1 MLEESRM
8 SDLSKKDSS
17 ADEAAPEPLFRDRAR
32 QLRREGTD
40 AERKLWSR
48 LRNNGLGFKFRR
60 QHQIGPFI
68 VDFFSLEARLIVE
81 VDGGQHHD
89 SSEQRADEERTR
101 YLEGRGFTVVRF
113 WNDEVLRD
121 TEAVLA
127 RILDLL

>member
-17 ADEAAPEPLFRDRAR
+17 ADEAALEPLFRDRAR
-32 QLRREGTD
+32 PLRREGTD

-48 LRNNGLGFKFRR
+48 LRDNGLGFKVRR
-60 QHQIGPFI
+60 QHQGPFI
-68 VDFFSLEARLIVE
+68 VDFLSLEARLIVE
-81 VDGGQHHD
+81 VDGGQHND
-89 SSEQRADEERTR
+89 SLERRADEQRTK

-113 WNDEVLRD
+113 WNNEVLGD

-127 RILDLL
+127 RVLDFL

>member
-1 MLEESRM
+1 M